1 MTGFMARLRTLA
13 VPASVVLL
21 LAMGAAGPA
30 VGQAPPASQ
39 APPAKQTPAG
49 PQTPAAPPAA
59 PPASPAP
66 QTPPAAQPPQASD
79 PPPESNVQRPDTL
92 QPGDAFGEQVT
103 LPEQTI
109 VYAVGSGQWDH
120 AFQTIV
126 DAFKTVNAYLQ
137 KQGIKPSG
145 PPMTIYTSTNDT
157 SFQFWAAVPVA
168 DAPKDKPPGNIE
180 VGKTTPGTAYK
191 FIHRGSYDE
200 MDTTY
205 DAITN
210 FLDEKQLDA
219 KGLFIEQYDTD
230 PITTPPDKLVVEVFV
245 PLK

>member
-1 MTGFMARLRTLA
+1 MSGLRSGPCLGRRAFLA
-13 VPASVVLL
+13 TASILL
-21 LAMGAAGPA
+21 LAGAAVIAPA
-30 VGQAPPASQ
+30 LVPAL
-39 APPAKQTPAG
+39 
-49 PQTPAAPPAA
+49 
-59 PPASPAP
+59 
-66 QTPPAAQPPQASD
+66 AQEKP
-79 PPPESNVQRPDTL
+79 QRPETL

-103 LPEQTI
+103 LPELTV
-109 VYAVGSGQWDH
+109 VYAAGTGQWDN
-120 AFQTIV
+120 AFATIV

-157 SFQFWAAVPVA
+157 SFQFWAAMPVA
-168 DAPKDKPPGNIE
+168 EAPKDPPPPKIL

-191 FIHRGSYDE
+191 FIHRGSYDD

-230 PITTPPDKLVVEVFV
+230 PVTTPEDKLVVEVFV
-245 PLK
+245 PVK

>member
-1 MTGFMARLRTLA
+1 MTGLVGGLRMFRR
-13 VPASVVLL
+13 VVLAFASIL
-21 LAMGAAGPA
+21 LIGLGTPGPA
-30 VGQAPPASQ
+30 
-39 APPAKQTPAG
+39 
-49 PQTPAAPPAA
+49 
-59 PPASPAP
+59 
-66 QTPPAAQPPQASD
+66 AAQPAPKPPQENKQ
-79 PPPESNVQRPDTL
+79 PPPQENNEQGPQRPATL

-103 LPEQTI
+103 LADQNI
-109 VYAVGSGQWDH
+109 VYTAGSGQWDH
-120 AFQTIV
+120 AFETIV
-126 DAFKTVNAYLQ
+126 DAFKAVNAYLQ

-145 PPMTIYTSTNDT
+145 APMTIYTSTNDT

-168 DAPKDKPPGNIE
+168 EPPKDKPTGNIQ
-180 VGKTTPGTAYK
+180 VGKTTPGPAYK

-230 PITTPPDKLVVEVFV
+230 PIATAPDKLVVEVFV
-245 PLK
+245 PVKQ